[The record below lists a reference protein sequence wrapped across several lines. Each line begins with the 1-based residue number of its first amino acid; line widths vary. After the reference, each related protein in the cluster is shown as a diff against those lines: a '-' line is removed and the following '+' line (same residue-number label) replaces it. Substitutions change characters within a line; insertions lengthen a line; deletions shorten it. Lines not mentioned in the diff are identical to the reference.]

1 MLIVFKNMM
10 KYFTRVLTSVW
21 NCRQWNMIV
30 PDDVNGV
37 LSQSVVVYEY
47 RGVILEAGLRHV
59 EPYLLHLFHSEQYR
73 RWVDQFHEQK
83 RIRVVKFTLIDI
95 YRKRNISPNDNI
107 WFFHGYGTSFDT
119 ETNHRNNNTWA
130 LCSEEKDAILVVI
143 NVKMSENI
151 QGDNI
156 NKFILLFENQSF
168 ATGGYRIEAF
178 TSYRY
183 TQNIDTPNTDELEK
197 VLGME
202 FRKNDKRLKKMIG
215 SKSWSNTSLC
225 SEIIHQW
232 CLEVDFTEK
241 EYLNM
246 CLRCNKMRKN
256 KEMCVRIF
264 DWDNIDIIL
273 NEIGDYK
280 ASDMVRRYRFMKQTE
295 KIEMNIYDDTDY
307 YNVSIRNQTT
317 IFEPN
322 NRV

>member
-1 MLIVFKNMM
+1 
-10 KYFTRVLTSVW
+10 
-21 NCRQWNMIV
+21 
-30 PDDVNGV
+30 
-37 LSQSVVVYEY
+37 
-47 RGVILEAGLRHV
+47 LRHV
-59 EPYLLHLFHSEQYR
+59 EPYLLNLFNSEHYR

-83 RIRVVKFTLIDI
+83 RLHVVKFTLIDI
-95 YRKRNISPNDNI
+95 YRKRSISPNDSI
-107 WFFHGYGTSFDT
+107 WFFHGYGTSFDR
-119 ETNHRNNNTWA
+119 ETNQRNNNTWA
-130 LCSEEKDAILVVI
+130 LCSEDKDAILVVI
-143 NVKMSENI
+143 NVIMSENI
-151 QGDNI
+151 RGNNI

-168 ATGGYRIEAF
+168 VTGGYRIEAF

-183 TQNIDTPNTDELEK
+183 TPNIETPNTDELEK
-197 VLGME
+197 VLGIK
-202 FRKNDKRLKKMIG
+202 FGKNDNRLKKMIG
-215 SKSWSNTSLC
+215 SKSWSNPSLC

-232 CLEVDFTEK
+232 WLELDFTEK

-246 CLRCNKMRKN
+246 CSRCDKMRKT

-307 YNVSIRNQTT
+307 YNVLIRNPTT
-317 IFEPN
+317 IFEPSDN